1 MISILK
7 WSTAPINC
15 YALAFATAVNTYRL
29 EVFALQKNALPAE
42 NARKGALSRQFTNMM
57 SSLLL
62 TITNA
67 MCAAIAIRSAQR
79 VPLKLLSMTPKI
91 RLFIKVEKR
100 RLVFRVQQK
109 R

>member
-1 MISILK
+1 
-7 WSTAPINC
+7 
-15 YALAFATAVNTYRL
+15 
-29 EVFALQKNALPAE
+29 
-42 NARKGALSRQFTNMM
+42 
-57 SSLLL
+57 
-62 TITNA
+62 